1 MALRR
6 QTEFPS
12 EMASAAVCMEAERDN
27 LTVSEIKGEKPEAC
41 LIGSVL
47 PHA

>member
-6 QTEFPS
+6 QTAFPS
-12 EMASAAVCMEAERDN
+12 EMASAAVRMEAERDN